1 MCVCEEHCLLY
12 KTPLRVADM
21 PKYAQ
26 RAPATLM
33 MPRCVPAPKG
43 LIRKA
48 QKNSQYAGS
57 YMQPKCIPFDKVQ
70 HGARKNSQK
79 C

>member
-1 MCVCEEHCLLY
+1 
-12 KTPLRVADM
+12 
-21 PKYAQ
+21 
-26 RAPATLM
+26 M